1 VGLLLSGLAQAQ
13 QAAPSQAPPGPWTV
27 PATPLPPSTTG
38 SSWQGVQSNLTTVT
52 PAQVIQQTA
61 LLQRGT
67 MDSRVSS
74 EEAAIQDIA
83 IQLSPPSPDRL
94 FKLESERMWRER
106 LRQEAR
112 QRVPPDRIVFP
123 EEVVLTT
130 ETYQPHCWPTM
141 VMSAEPNWVGYEK
154 LLFEQKNAER
164 YGWDLGPIHPILSAA
179 VFLGDFITLPYNL
192 ASDPLRCYE
201 FNSGYPLP
209 GDPTPFRLYPFD
221 INLTGAV
228 GQTAAVLAVLAIFP

>member
-1 VGLLLSGLAQAQ
+1 MTQPPVILQTQA
-13 QAAPSQAPPGPWTV
+13 
-27 PATPLPPSTTG
+27 
-38 SSWQGVQSNLTTVT
+38 
-52 PAQVIQQTA
+52 
-61 LLQRGT
+61 RGMT
-67 MDSRVSS
+67 ESRVSS

-130 ETYQPHCWPTM
+130 ETYQPRTWPTM
-141 VMSAEPNWVGYEK
+141 AMTVEPYWVAYEK

-164 YGWDLGPIHPILSAA
+164 YGWDLGPIHPVVSAA
-179 VFLGDFITLPYNL
+179 IFFGDFITLPYHM
-192 ASDPLRCYE
+192 AEDPLRCYE
-201 FNSGYPLP
+201 YNSGYGLP
-209 GDPTPFRLYPFD
+209 GDPTPLLLYPFD
-221 INLTGAV
+221 INLTGTVA
-228 GQTAAVLAVLAIFP
+228 QTAAVLAVLAIFP